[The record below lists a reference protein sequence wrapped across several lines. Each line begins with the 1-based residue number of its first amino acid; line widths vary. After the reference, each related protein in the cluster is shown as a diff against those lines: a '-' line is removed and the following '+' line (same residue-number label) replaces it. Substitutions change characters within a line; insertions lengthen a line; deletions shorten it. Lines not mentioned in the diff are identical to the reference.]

1 LNWWKDQI
9 KAHFLGSNV
18 GLVWS
23 MGIRGVGGEGS
34 SFLSFFN
41 FKIVVL
47 VREEKKMDYGIVE
60 YFLLFYFFVLFEC

>member
-1 LNWWKDQI
+1 M
-9 KAHFLGSNV
+9 
-18 GLVWS
+18 WS

-47 VREEKKMDYGIVE
+47 VREENIMDYGFVKYSIIIV
-60 YFLLFYFFVLFEC
+60 VLCIILNVEGNVCT